1 MANRVSEE
9 QSKEMEKVNE
19 MQAQKVKEEGIGNGI
34 NTCAICGKKLPNSFI
49 EISTFNR
56 NVKYGY
62 NIQLSVMRICP
73 VCYYRPPF
81 EIKKKDTTEVNPQ

>member
-1 MANRVSEE
+1 MSKVSMEE
-9 QSKEMEKVNE
+9 MDKAIEEVNE
-19 MQAQKVKEEGIGNGI
+19 MHQHKVQTEGIGNGI
-34 NTCAICGKKLPNSFI
+34 NTCAICGKKLTNSFI

-56 NVKYGY
+56 NVKYNY

>member
-1 MANRVSEE
+1 MAQVTEE
-9 QSKEMEKVNE
+9 INHEIEKVNE
-19 MQAQKVKEEGIGNGI
+19 MHAQKVNEEGIGNGV

-56 NVKYGY
+56 NVKYNY

-81 EIKKKDTTEVNPQ
+81 EIKKKDITGVNPQ

>member
-1 MANRVSEE
+1 MAQVTEEINREV
-9 QSKEMEKVNE
+9 EKVNE
-19 MQAQKVKEEGIGNGI
+19 MQAQKVKEGGIGNGV

-49 EISTFNR
+49 EISTFNK

-62 NIQLSVMRICP
+62 NIQLSVTRICP

-81 EIKKKDTTEVNPQ
+81 EIKKKDTPEVNPQ

>member
-1 MANRVSEE
+1 MAQVTEEINREI
-9 QSKEMEKVNE
+9 EKVNE
-19 MQAQKVKEEGIGNGI
+19 MQAQKVMEEGIGNGV

-81 EIKKKDTTEVNPQ
+81 EIKAKDKEEK

>member
-1 MANRVSEE
+1 MAQVTEE
-9 QSKEMEKVNE
+9 INHEIEKANE
-19 MQAQKVKEEGIGNGI
+19 MHAQKVNEEGIGNGV

-56 NVKYGY
+56 NVKYNY

-81 EIKKKDTTEVNPQ
+81 EIKKKDITGVNPQ

>member
-1 MANRVSEE
+1 MAQVTEEINREI
-9 QSKEMEKVNE
+9 EKVNE
-19 MQAQKVKEEGIGNGI
+19 MQAQKVKEGGIGNGV

-49 EISTFNR
+49 EISTFNK
-56 NVKYGY
+56 NIKYNY

-73 VCYYRPPF
+73 ACYYRPPF